1 MSSTTWVGAYLI
13 LCRLLQIVLELSNQW
28 FILLFLVGAAV
39 IFIVTSLTH
48 THDVDAEEVAIQS
61 VEKIEKKVTEI
72 VVWEEIDQPKTPVE
86 NPVSWHKAP
95 EGF

>member
-28 FILLFLVGAAV
+28 FILLFLIGAAI

-48 THDVDAEEVAIQS
+48 THDVDAEEVAIKS
-61 VEKIEKKVTEI
+61 VENIEQKVTEI
-72 VVWEEIDQPKTPVE
+72 VVWEEIDQPKTPAE
-86 NPVSWHKAP
+86 NSVSWHKAP

>member
-1 MSSTTWVGAYLI
+1 
-13 LCRLLQIVLELSNQW
+13 LLQIVLELSNQW
-28 FILLFLVGAAV
+28 FILLFLVGAAI

-61 VEKIEKKVTEI
+61 VEKIEQKVTEI
-72 VVWEEIDQPKTPVE
+72 VVWDSEEQTSWEVTDWP
-86 NPVSWHKAP
+86 SWHKAP

>member
-1 MSSTTWVGAYLI
+1 MSSISWVGAYLI
-13 LCRLLQIVLELSNQW
+13 LCWLLQIVLELSNQN

-48 THDVDAEEVAIQS
+48 THDIDAEEVAIKW
-61 VEKIEKKVTEI
+61 VEKAWQKIDEI
-72 VVWEEIDQPKTPVE
+72 VAWDSEEQTSWEVTDWP
-86 NPVSWHKAP
+86 SWHKAP